1 LLDPDILAEK
11 HLPQDIHAREVQLKQ
26 IENAWGRLLQAGSL

>member
-1 LLDPDILAEK
+1 MRWHNERIVLLDPDILAEK

-26 IENAWGRLLQAGSL
+26 IENA